1 MSGLLGMLSNFLP
14 FQDGG
19 AIPPSNAM
27 RRVPWRPQG
36 PKMPNPP
43 YMPSLLRFFGTKP
56 VPKKRGGAVKKKG
69 KKNCGCK

>member
-1 MSGLLGMLSNFLP
+1 MSGLLRMLSDFLP

-27 RRVPWRPQG
+27 RRVPWRPEG
-36 PKMPNPP
+36 PKMPPF
-43 YMPSLLRFFGTKP
+43 RWFGTNP

-69 KKNCGCK
+69 KKRK